1 MNTLRLCDW
10 VSSQAVKSQPY
21 FFRVRD
27 HNTHRIICARNPS
40 FLFLWLLNYKL
51 GIHQG
56 SRRWIKFWLSL
67 APRYQKIRFLVLTSK
82 FQSLQCGNVIATAA
96 LFKERRP
103 VTPLIFI
110 AWVAVKKSFFLLTEH
125 TKSFQGNNHC
135 FFLNNFESQQQRHFF
150 VRIMMLV
157 LKLGTVQLIQTL
169 RFLLLCT
176 IFFHIVS
183 LSS

>member
-1 MNTLRLCDW
+1 MCW

-27 HNTHRIICARNPS
+27 HTHRIICVRNPS
-40 FLFLWLLNYKL
+40 FLPLWLLNYKL

-56 SRRWIKFWLSL
+56 SRRRIKLWLSL

-96 LFKERRP
+96 LFKERRL

-110 AWVAVKKSFFLLTEH
+110 AWVAAKKSFFYWPNTL
-125 TKSFQGNNHC
+125 NH
-135 FFLNNFESQQQRHFF
+135 FRET
-150 VRIMMLV
+150 I
-157 LKLGTVQLIQTL
+157 
-169 RFLLLCT
+169 
-176 IFFHIVS
+176 IFFKTI
-183 LSS
+183 LNPSSSDIFL